1 MEGRT
6 LIDEMYATIR
16 SGPYYRKQR
25 LDLARNASV
34 AVRKHAER
42 LEPPVLSILLA
53 DTNGARYPTLL
64 DALPVERGRLEVIL
78 CDVFDR
84 ESPLVTQH
92 ADTVI
97 VLGQNEHLY
106 NRNVAFNTALT
117 ANTGQMVVFCD
128 GDHPL
133 PAEALAAIA
142 DKARACA
149 TKHRGS
155 WKFCLNKRFP
165 IQWLESSAS
174 FWNTS
179 FLSSRRNCSGLLR

>member
-1 MEGRT
+1 M
-6 LIDEMYATIR
+6 
-16 SGPYYRKQR
+16 
-25 LDLARNASV
+25 
-34 AVRKHAER
+34 
-42 LEPPVLSILLA
+42 
-53 DTNGARYPTLL
+53 L

-117 ANTGQMVVFCD
+117 AATGQMVVFCD

-149 TKHRGS
+149 TERRVLVNAGGVDRSSIHAIALDSKRILPVSTVQRGCYGLRDVALS
-155 WKFCLNKRFP
+155 VPTVVGGGGAEQTLEIELWPKEVQALKRSGGVL
-165 IQWLESSAS
+165 QETLGQVLAAS
-174 FWNTS
+174 
-179 FLSSRRNCSGLLR
+179 